1 MAARGCRIWVNV
13 TRRELKIGLKSDLK
27 DPQSSPGRQ
36 KWSMCVL
43 GHMVRCSGDS
53 EIRIILVV
61 IAVVT
66 RDKLFLLGGV
76 AAVENKEF
84 THRH

>member
-1 MAARGCRIWVNV
+1 
-13 TRRELKIGLKSDLK
+13 
-27 DPQSSPGRQ
+27 
-36 KWSMCVL
+36 MCVL
-43 GHMVRCSGDS
+43 GHMGRCSGDS

>member
-1 MAARGCRIWVNV
+1 
-13 TRRELKIGLKSDLK
+13 
-27 DPQSSPGRQ
+27 
-36 KWSMCVL
+36 
-43 GHMVRCSGDS
+43 
-53 EIRIILVV
+53 VV